1 MIIPTADFDPMFAN
15 DGIPFREKMIGYIIR
30 EFGDT
35 LAARADLPLSELLR
49 ETRFEI
55 ELPTANAKPSHNR
68 AA

>member
-1 MIIPTADFDPMFAN
+1 MIIPTAEYDPLFAR

-35 LAARADLPLSELLR
+35 LAARADLSLSELLR
-49 ETRFEI
+49 ETRFENS
-55 ELPTANAKPSHNR
+55 LPSANATSHQNR